1 MSSSSKD
8 KGDRAERD
16 VVDYIKPYC
25 PNIRRGKA
33 GAEKDLGDLFNYVDL
48 DGDPWTIQIAD
59 RAWRSTSEI
68 EAKVATAAVQAERAG
83 TPWWVCIVKR
93 AGCTDVGK
101 WWAYMDVGML
111 IDLIGGWCDGWDG
124 IDLFRAEPHRQAHG
138 VARIDVSTWLAL
150 TAPEPAWTP
159 EPPF

>member
-68 EAKVATAAVQAERAG
+68 EAKVATAAVAVMGRLE
-83 TPWWVCIVKR
+83 
-93 AGCTDVGK
+93 
-101 WWAYMDVGML
+101 
-111 IDLIGGWCDGWDG
+111 
-124 IDLFRAEPHRQAHG
+124 
-138 VARIDVSTWLAL
+138 
-150 TAPEPAWTP
+150 APEGGQELHDALSGAPV
-159 EPPF
+159 PPRSIP